1 MVDGQP
7 RPRGGTRSRR
17 RFFEG
22 RHRELAIDQLLSP
35 RPSPTRLARVSA
47 IAAGQGAGRTTQA
60 NPGMSRMNERRL
72 PLTMRT
78 VPVVACTVPS
88 GVGGA
93 TATIEGPTH
102 HGRWHARAAGGGSL
116 HPGDRSTSVAGSLAS
131 RVARVLARVAEH
143 RGAASLD
150 TDPWETLMDHHRTAT
165 TMLDARPSTAP
176 PPLNVERC
184 DRLWSDVG
192 RYPLNGRAAGRAGP
206 DHDGGLGRSDGV
218 RAAAGGPRPDRGAV
232 GGRQP
237 AAGRRRGAGG
247 GVGLGTGLGGAEPTV
262 AT

>member
-1 MVDGQP
+1 
-7 RPRGGTRSRR
+7 
-17 RFFEG
+17 
-22 RHRELAIDQLLSP
+22 
-35 RPSPTRLARVSA
+35 
-47 IAAGQGAGRTTQA
+47 
-60 NPGMSRMNERRL
+60 MNERRL

-176 PPLNVERC
+176 RRSTSNAATGSGRTWVDTRSTDVLLAAL
-184 DRLWSDVG
+184 DRITTEGWD
-192 RYPLNGRAAGRAGP
+192 GP
-206 DHDGGLGRSDGV
+206 TACELLRVV
-218 RAAAGGPRPDRGAV
+218 RARIVVPLVVASRLQGAAAEQAEASGWERAWEVLSRPSLREARHP
-232 GGRQP
+232 GRCCGWRC
-237 AAGRRRGAGG
+237 ATRSATRSRRR
-247 GVGLGTGLGGAEPTV
+247 
-262 AT
+262 